1 MNNKILSLLGF
12 CSKAGKMSYGMNN
25 TVEALK
31 RGVSKLT
38 IAAADTSD
46 KSKKELIFHAKKY
59 GIESLVLELTADELS
74 HAVGFRCSV
83 LSVNDKG
90 FADAIMKNGETTH

>member
-46 KSKKELIFHAKKY
+46 KSKKELIFHSEKY
-59 GIESLVLELTADELS
+59 GSASMILDISAEELS
-74 HAVGFRCSV
+74 HAVGFRCNV
-83 LSVNDKG
+83 LSVNDTG
-90 FADAIMKNGETTH
+90 FAEAIKNVGN